1 MSGVDVRTPVAA
13 AAATLL
19 GSLALSPVLSSGAWL
34 RPVVDVVLV
43 VLLTGLALRT
53 ARVVLAE
60 RVLRR
65 RPVPRV
71 VAGLGVLLVP
81 LGQLAALTVVLTR
94 RATDVDGLLPS
105 VRGVEALGEVLRAGA
120 GEIREQVAP
129 AVPVPE
135 LAVLVALFVGLAA
148 VLVDLVAVEGRQAAL
163 GGAVLLLL
171 AGVPV
176 FTLDGDVGLVTV
188 LAPAAGF
195 ALLLW
200 ADQSRRLDARG
211 RARERRVAG
220 TGSAVRIG
228 LAAGLVAVL
237 GGGLLPVLAEGAL
250 GRGSGGTG
258 GTGTA
263 LDPVAELVGQLTRN
277 DPVSLLRV
285 ESSVEDPGYLRSV
298 TLDRYD
304 AGTGWTESAA
314 GAPVPLGDP
323 IRVEHEPEEGRPVT
337 ATIEATGHDDRF
349 LPVPVS
355 PVDVQLPGG
364 SDGWRYDSITG
375 TVTSSGTTSEDRV
388 WEVTASEVRP
398 TPEQLAAARPLAEG
412 DLEGRFLG
420 VEGLDPGVEAL
431 VAELTAGAE
440 NGYARVRRILDFL
453 TDARNEFT
461 YSLSTSPGT
470 TGDDLADFLLEGRRG
485 YCEQYAG
492 AMAVMVRAAGLPSRV
507 ALGYTPG
514 DPAEGGARLITT
526 DDAHAWVEV
535 FFAGFG
541 WVPFDP
547 TPIDESRRT
556 ELPWAPRVEVVDAPG
571 QATEQQPELLPE
583 DLSFLDP
590 LGPLGPDPGAV
601 DAAPADAAPEGR
613 TWPVRAGLVLLV
625 LAAAA
630 LPGALRLLLRRRRTG
645 LGTPR
650 ALWDELT
657 GTADDLGL
665 GRDPAW
671 TPRETGRALAGRT
684 GDAGAGA
691 AVERLARAEERASYG
706 PAEQEHADGLVA
718 DLRTAR
724 RALRGTVDRRTRLR
738 AAAWPA
744 SLPSALRAG
753 LPAWARPGMRR
764 SRRPGGRR
772 LRAGRAEG

>member
-1 MSGVDVRTPVAA
+1 MTAVDVRTPVAA
-13 AAATLL
+13 ATATLL
-19 GSLALSPVLSSGAWL
+19 GALALSPVLSSGAWV

-43 VLLTGLALRT
+43 VLLTGLALRG
-53 ARVVLAE
+53 ARAVLAD
-60 RVLRR
+60 RVLRG
-65 RPVPRV
+65 RPGPRL
-71 VAGLGVLLVP
+71 VAGLGTLLVP

-94 RATDVDGLLPS
+94 RATDVGGLLPS
-105 VRGVEALGEVLRAGA
+105 ARGIEALGEVLRAGA

-129 AVPVPE
+129 ATPVPE
-135 LAVLVALFVGLAA
+135 LAALIALFVGLAA

-176 FTLDGDVGLVTV
+176 FTLDGEVGPVTV
-188 LAPAAGF
+188 LGPAAGF
-195 ALLLW
+195 AVLLW

-211 RARERRVAG
+211 RPRARRTAG

-228 LAAGLVAVL
+228 LVAAVVAVL
-237 GGGLLPVLAEGAL
+237 GGGLLPTLAEGTL
-250 GRGSGGTG
+250 RGGSGGSG

-263 LDPVAELVGQLTRN
+263 LDPVAEMVGQLTRN
-277 DPVSLLRV
+277 EPVSLLRL
-285 ESSVEDPGYLRSV
+285 ETEVEDPGYLRAV
-298 TLDRYD
+298 TVDRYD
-304 AGTGWTESAA
+304 AGTGWTESGA
-314 GAPVPLGDP
+314 GAPVTLDDALRTEHDP
-323 IRVEHEPEEGRPVT
+323 AEGREVS
-337 ATIEATGHDDRF
+337 ARIEATGHDDRF
-349 LPVPVS
+349 LPLPVS
-355 PVDVQLPGG
+355 PVQVQLEGG
-364 SDGWRYDSITG
+364 ADGWRYDSITG
-375 TVTSSGTTSEDRV
+375 TVSASDATSEDRV

-398 TPEQLAAARPLAEG
+398 TPEQLAAAPPLADGE
-412 DLEGRFLG
+412 LEGRFFG
-420 VEGLDPGVEAL
+420 APGLDPSVQAL
-431 VAELTAGAE
+431 VDTLTAGAE

-453 TDARNEFT
+453 TDARNGFT

-470 TGDDLADFLLEGRRG
+470 SGDDLVDFLEERRG

-492 AMAVMVRAAGLPSRV
+492 AMAAMVRAAGLPSRV

-514 DPAEGGARLITT
+514 DPVEDGSRLVTS

-547 TPIDESRRT
+547 TPIDESRRS
-556 ELPWAPRVEVVDAPG
+556 ELPWAPRVEVEDAPE
-571 QATEQQPELLPE
+571 QAVEQQPELAPE

-590 LGPLGPDPGAV
+590 LGPLGPDPGAF
-601 DAAPADAAPEGR
+601 DAAPADTPAEGR
-613 TWPVRAGLVLLV
+613 SWPARTGLVLLV
-625 LAAAA
+625 VAAAA
-630 LPGALRLLLRRRRTG
+630 APGGLRLLQRRRRLA
-645 LGTPR
+645 LGTAR
-650 ALWDELT
+650 ALWDELSA
-657 GTADDLGL
+657 TADDLGL

-684 GDAGAGA
+684 GGPGGGA
-691 AVERLARAEERASYG
+691 AIDRLARAEERASYG
-706 PAEQEHADGLVA
+706 PAAEGHEDGLVA

-738 AAAWPA
+738 AACWPA
-744 SLPSALRAG
+744 SLPAAVRAG
-753 LPAWARPGMRR
+753 LPAWTRPEMRR